1 MRGAA
6 GFEFVIDAWIRAMR
20 KTNNKKANHYTEDEL
35 QKKTVAELKEI
46 IKEKGLKAASK
57 MRKADLI
64 ALILGGNEGSVLDD
78 ATKKLAE
85 RIQNELNEAKK
96 KLKVP
101 VDVYPAITK
110 NPPRLLE
117 DDMLINS
124 KLIRPGLIETVFP
137 LAEDL
142 YMVSYF
148 IMQKDCIIACCCL
161 GDLLDFVKNGVEQ
174 QRGVAVLKKHF
185 RKKYPFLASLYDVK
199 PDSFG
204 KWPSLPYLM
213 TIAWESEEPRWYL
226 TEKIYDGD
234 FPGMVYYGVV
244 NDQKALEVLF
254 HFRETLDNIWKELD
268 NSDARAPKARM
279 KEFFGI
285 EEFEIEKD

>member
-1 MRGAA
+1 MQSDS
-6 GFEFVIDAWIRAMR
+6 I
-20 KTNNKKANHYTEDEL
+20 TYTEEVL
-35 QKKTVAELKEI
+35 QKKTVADLKDI
-46 IKEKGLKAASK
+46 IKEKGLKATSK

-64 ALILGGNEGSVLDD
+64 ALILGEKEVSVLDD

-85 RIQNELNEAKK
+85 RIQKELDEANR

-101 VDVYPAITK
+101 VEVYPAITK

-117 DDMLINS
+117 DDMLISS
-124 KLIRPGLIETVFP
+124 KLIRPGLIEAVFP

-174 QRGVAVLKKHF
+174 QAGVAVLKKHF
-185 RKKYPFLASLYDVK
+185 RKKYPYLASLYDVK
-199 PDSFG
+199 PDSLG
-204 KWPSLPYLM
+204 KWPAMPYLM

-234 FPGMVYYGVV
+234 FPSIVYYGVV

-254 HFRETLDNIWKELD
+254 HFRETLNKVWKELEK
-268 NSDARAPKARM
+268 SDAKAPKARM
-279 KEFFGI
+279 KEYFGI
-285 EEFEIEKD
+285 GNFEIEE

>member
-1 MRGAA
+1 MN
-6 GFEFVIDAWIRAMR
+6 
-20 KTNNKKANHYTEDEL
+20 TYKKESL
-35 QKKTVAELKEI
+35 QKKTVAELREI
-46 IKEKGLKAASK
+46 IKVKGLKASSK
-57 MRKADLI
+57 MKKADLI
-64 ALILGGNEGSVLDD
+64 ALILGEDEGSLLDD

-85 RIQNELNEAKK
+85 RVKKELDEANK

-101 VDVYPAITK
+101 VGVYPAITK

-124 KLIRPGLIETVFP
+124 KLIRPGLIEAVFP
-137 LAEDL
+137 LAEEL

-174 QRGVAVLKKHF
+174 QQGVAVLKNYF
-185 RKKYPFLASLYDVK
+185 RKKYPYLASLYDVK
-199 PDSFG
+199 PDSLG
-204 KWPSLPYLM
+204 KWPAMPYLM
-213 TIAWESEEPRWYL
+213 TIAWESEEPKWYL

-234 FPGMVYYGVV
+234 FPSMVYYGVV

-254 HFRETLDNIWKELD
+254 HFREALDKMWKELD
-268 NSDARAPKARM
+268 NSDAKAPKARM
-279 KEFFGI
+279 KEYFGI
-285 EEFEIEKD
+285 ESLVFGDIG

>member
-1 MRGAA
+1 MK
-6 GFEFVIDAWIRAMR
+6 
-20 KTNNKKANHYTEDEL
+20 KTRNKEENQYTEEIL
-35 QKKTVAELKEI
+35 QEKTVAELRDI
-46 IKEKGLKAASK
+46 IKENGLKASSK

-64 ALILGGNEGSVLDD
+64 ALILRDKEVSVLND

-85 RIQNELNEAKK
+85 RIQRELDEANK

-101 VDVYPAITK
+101 VKVYPAITH

-124 KLIRPGLIETVFP
+124 KLIRPELIEAVFP
-137 LAEDL
+137 LTEDL

-161 GDLLDFVKNGVEQ
+161 GDLFDFVKNGVEQ
-174 QRGVAVLKKHF
+174 QGGVAVLKKHF
-185 RKKYPFLASLYDVK
+185 RKKYPYIASLYDVK
-199 PDSFG
+199 PDSLG

-234 FPGMVYYGVV
+234 FPSIVYYGVV
-244 NDQKALEVLF
+244 NDKKALELLF
-254 HFRETLDNIWKELD
+254 HFREALDKIWKELD
-268 NSDARAPKARM
+268 KSDAKAPKARM
-279 KEFFGI
+279 REYFGVDKL
-285 EEFEIEKD
+285 EIDNLDS

>member
-1 MRGAA
+1 MKK
-6 GFEFVIDAWIRAMR
+6 I
-20 KTNNKKANHYTEDEL
+20 NNKVENQYTEEIL
-35 QKKTVAELKEI
+35 QKKTVVELREI
-46 IKEKGLKAASK
+46 IQEKGLKATSK

-64 ALILGGNEGSVLDD
+64 ALILGEGTESVLDD

-85 RIQNELNEAKK
+85 RIQKELDEANK

-101 VDVYPAITK
+101 VEVYPAITK

-124 KLIRPGLIETVFP
+124 KLIRPGLIEAVFP
-137 LAEDL
+137 MAEDL

-161 GDLLDFVKNGVEQ
+161 DDLLDFVKNGVEQ
-174 QRGVAVLKKHF
+174 QGGVAVLKKHF
-185 RKKYPFLASLYDVK
+185 RKKYPYLASLYDVK
-199 PDSFG
+199 PDSLG
-204 KWPSLPYLM
+204 KWPAMPYLM

-234 FPGMVYYGVV
+234 FPSMVYYGIV
-244 NDQKALEVLF
+244 NDQKSLEVLF
-254 HFRETLDNIWKELD
+254 HFREALDKMWKELEK
-268 NSDARAPKARM
+268 SDAKAPKARM

-285 EEFEIEKD
+285 DSFVL

>member
-1 MRGAA
+1 MK
-6 GFEFVIDAWIRAMR
+6 
-20 KTNNKKANHYTEDEL
+20 KTKSKVENQYTEDVL
-35 QKKTVAELKEI
+35 QKKTVAELRNI
-46 IKEKGLKAASK
+46 IKEKGLKATSK
-57 MRKADLI
+57 MRKAELI
-64 ALILGGNEGSVLDD
+64 ALILGANEGSVLDD

-85 RIQNELNEAKK
+85 RIQKELDEANK

-101 VDVYPAITK
+101 VEVYPAITK

-124 KLIRPGLIETVFP
+124 KLIRPGLIEAVFP
-137 LAEDL
+137 LAEEL

-174 QRGVAVLKKHF
+174 QGGVAVLKKHF
-185 RKKYPFLASLYDVK
+185 RKKYPYLASLYDVK
-199 PDSFG
+199 PDSLG
-204 KWPSLPYLM
+204 KWPAMPYLM

-226 TEKIYDGD
+226 TENIYDGD
-234 FPGMVYYGVV
+234 FPSMVYYGLV

-254 HFRETLDNIWKELD
+254 HFREALDKIWKELD
-268 NSDARAPKARM
+268 NSDAKAPKARM
-279 KEFFGI
+279 REYFGVDKL
-285 EEFEIEKD
+285 EIDNLDS

>member
-1 MRGAA
+1 M
-6 GFEFVIDAWIRAMR
+6 D
-20 KTNNKKANHYTEDEL
+20 NQYTEGVL
-35 QKKTVAELKEI
+35 LKKTVAELRDIVKE
-46 IKEKGLKAASK
+46 EGQKATTK

-64 ALILGGNEGSVLDD
+64 ALILGEKEDSVLDD

-85 RIQNELNEAKK
+85 RIQKELDEANK

-101 VDVYPAITK
+101 VEVYPAITK

-124 KLIRPGLIETVFP
+124 KLIRPGLIEAVFP
-137 LAEDL
+137 LAEEL

-148 IMQKDCIIACCCL
+148 IMQKDCVIACCCL

-174 QRGVAVLKKHF
+174 QGGVAVLKKHF
-185 RKKYPFLASLYDVK
+185 RKKYPYLASLYDVK
-199 PDSFG
+199 PDSLG
-204 KWPSLPYLM
+204 KWPAMPYLM
-213 TIAWESEEPRWYL
+213 TIAWESVEPRWYL

-234 FPGMVYYGVV
+234 FPDMVYYGVV

-254 HFRETLDNIWKELD
+254 HFRETLYRLWKEID
-268 NSDARAPKARM
+268 KSDAKAPKARM
-279 KEFFGI
+279 RECFGI
-285 EEFEIEKD
+285 DKFEIGIIDE